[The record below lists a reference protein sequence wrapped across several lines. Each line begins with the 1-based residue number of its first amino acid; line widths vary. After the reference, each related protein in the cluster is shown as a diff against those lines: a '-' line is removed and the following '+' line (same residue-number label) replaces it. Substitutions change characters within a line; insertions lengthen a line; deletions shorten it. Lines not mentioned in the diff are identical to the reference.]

1 MRLSSERADADDTDD
16 EGDMFNTECR
26 PYLSGTRLRSEGV
39 GVPDDAREGER
50 RQRSL
55 VAVPG
60 LGCWFTILSHACPRA
75 RKYSVQFVI
84 YLHRKLFCH
93 FQITIRTCLVVRTKT
108 CAHVCS
114 VPLSSLSE
122 TSATADVPTAKTSC
136 PVLMM
141 AQPPTGRAASLSSIQ
156 TSPGFQNGRG

>member
-1 MRLSSERADADDTDD
+1 MTLMMRATCSTQNAYCTL
-16 EGDMFNTECR
+16 F
-26 PYLSGTRLRSEGV
+26 SGTRLRSEGV

-60 LGCWFTILSHACPRA
+60 LGCWFILSHACPRA

-84 YLHRKLFCH
+84 YLQKTLLSFSNHDS
-93 FQITIRTCLVVRTKT
+93 TCLVVRTKT

>member
-1 MRLSSERADADDTDD
+1 MPTVPYLVGQDFARRESAFPMTREREREGNVRLS
-16 EGDMFNTECR
+16 
-26 PYLSGTRLRSEGV
+26 L
-39 GVPDDAREGER
+39 
-50 RQRSL
+50 
-55 VAVPG
+55 VPG

-75 RKYSVQFVI
+75 RKYSVQFII
-84 YLHRKLFCH
+84 YLQKTLLSFSNHDS
-93 FQITIRTCLVVRTKT
+93 TCLVVRTKT

-122 TSATADVPTAKTSC
+122 NSATADVPTAKTSC